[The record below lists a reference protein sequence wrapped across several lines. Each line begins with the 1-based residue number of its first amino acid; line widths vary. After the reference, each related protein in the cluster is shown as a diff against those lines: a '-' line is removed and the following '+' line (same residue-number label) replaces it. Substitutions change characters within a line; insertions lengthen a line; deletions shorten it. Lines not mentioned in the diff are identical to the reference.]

1 MEIIKIVGIGL
12 IALVIILILRQY
24 KPEYAIYVSLIA
36 GILIL
41 TLSLGQLSGII
52 NLLKDIS
59 SRASINTKF
68 LSLLLKIT
76 GISFLTEFAVSISKD
91 SGESAIANKIDLGGK
106 VLIIVISIPI
116 ITALLEIVIKIIP
129 YSCVIFRKTT

>member
-1 MEIIKIVGIGL
+1 MEIIKIIWIGL
-12 IALVIILILRQY
+12 IALVIILILKKY

-59 SRASINTKF
+59 SKANINTKF

-76 GISFLTEFAVSISKD
+76 GISFLTEFAVSVSKD
-91 SGESAIANKIDLGGK
+91 SGETAIANKIDLGGK
-106 VLIIVISIPI
+106 VLIIVISMPI
-116 ITALLEIVIKIIP
+116 ITALLEIVLKIIP
-129 YSCVIFRKTT
+129 

>member
-1 MEIIKIVGIGL
+1 MLRYEKKIIGIGL
-12 IALVIILILRQY
+12 IALVIILILKQY

-59 SRASINTKF
+59 SKANINTKF

-91 SGESAIANKIDLGGK
+91 SGETAIANKIDLGGK
-106 VLIIVISIPI
+106 VLIIVISMPI
-116 ITALLEIVIKIIP
+116 ITALLETVLKIIP
-129 YSCVIFRKTT
+129 

>member
-12 IALVIILILRQY
+12 IALVIILILKQY
-24 KPEYAIYVSLIA
+24 KPEYAIYVSLMA

-59 SRASINTKF
+59 SKANINTKF

-91 SGESAIANKIDLGGK
+91 SGETAIANKIDLGGK

-116 ITALLEIVIKIIP
+116 ITTLLETVLKIIP
-129 YSCVIFRKTT
+129 